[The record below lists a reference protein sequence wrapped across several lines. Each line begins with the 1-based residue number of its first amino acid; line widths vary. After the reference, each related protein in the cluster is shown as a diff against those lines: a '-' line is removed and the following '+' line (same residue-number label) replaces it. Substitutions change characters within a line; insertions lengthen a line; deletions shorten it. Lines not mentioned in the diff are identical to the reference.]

1 MKSFAGIGMRDD
13 YPDDVQQKVNKTIF
27 YAAYA
32 LALKGFELRSGH
44 ADGTDMRF
52 EQAYQQAIANGA
64 SGEMSIYLPSSSFN
78 GARANG
84 KEYINASALN
94 DSILTGQHEYTK
106 SLHPYPAG
114 LRKSIKLKDGQ
125 PPLSD
130 LHAFTFP
137 EKLMARNANQILGSD
152 LQSPVNFVICAAL
165 GSKFDDNGDLSDTK
179 GGTGQAVR
187 IAYKHK
193 IEVFNLLHPPHLE
206 RIIAFA
212 KAEQQKMRNPNLN
225 NDGLT
230 LG

>member
-1 MKSFAGIGMRDD
+1 MRSFSGIGMRDD
-13 YPDDVQQKVNKTIF
+13 YPIEIQQKINKTIF
-27 YAAYA
+27 YTAYA

-52 EQAYQQAIANGA
+52 EEAYQQAISKGA
-64 SGEMSIYLPSSSFN
+64 SGKMSIYLPSSYFN

-84 KEYINASALN
+84 KEYIDASSFDN
-94 DSILTGQHEYTK
+94 DILIRQHEYTK
-106 SLHPYPAG
+106 SLHPYPAA
-114 LRKSIKLKDGQ
+114 LRKNIKSKEGE
-125 PPLSD
+125 PAPNE
-130 LHAFTFP
+130 LHAITFP
-137 EKLMARNANQILGSD
+137 EKLMARNANQILGKD

-165 GSKFDDNGDLSDTK
+165 GSKFDGNGVLCDTK

-187 IAYKHK
+187 IAYTHK

-206 RIIAFA
+206 RIIVFA
-212 KAEQQKMRNPNLN
+212 KAEQQKLRNPNLN